1 EAMARATLE
10 THLVC
15 LTNPPPPRL
24 SVRPKSNSERSA
36 GAAAPRLPNQPATRR
51 IGRPNR
57 ACGMHRGNSKAGCKQ
72 ASGKALKVPS
82 CWAGSLSGVRADDG
96 REAAEHLQS
105 CSEAQ
110 NYSITLIDGIARTP
124 TTTRRG
130 GIPPQRVLR

>member
-1 EAMARATLE
+1 MRDA
-10 THLVC
+10 
-15 LTNPPPPRL
+15 
-24 SVRPKSNSERSA
+24 
-36 GAAAPRLPNQPATRR
+36 Q
-51 IGRPNR
+51 
-57 ACGMHRGNSKAGCKQ
+57 GNSKAGCKQ

-130 GIPPQRVLR
+130 GIPPQRVLRALGPVPGEGRARVGFPPHAPDSGVTARRQECPRKD